1 MIKIKKKILGAL
13 LLTTL
18 ILFVCCIVLFYNK
31 PAPALQCHAN
41 IRYNTT
47 DNGQV
52 LKSNMNLEIFFKS
65 GYASISGDIQ
75 LDNNQYSVR
84 RDIYF
89 KKEGQSGA
97 TVLAKEIILPGDNVS
112 NELWVRFFIPRPY
125 NTPFFSHF
133 EKLTGNLYYVGVASS
148 PYFICAGS
156 S

>member
-1 MIKIKKKILGAL
+1 MLKLRKKIFGVL

-18 ILFVCCIVLFYNK
+18 TLFVCCIVLFYNK
-31 PAPALQCHAN
+31 PVPSLQCHAN
-41 IRYNTT
+41 IRYNIT

-52 LKSNMNLEIFFKS
+52 LKSNMNLDIYFKS

-75 LDNNQYSVR
+75 LDNNKYSVR

-97 TVLAKEIILPGDNVS
+97 ILLTKEIALPGDNVS

-133 EKLTGNLYYVGVASS
+133 EKLMGNLYYVGLASS
-148 PYFICAGS
+148 PYFICVGS
-156 S
+156 G